1 MNRENTRILF
11 ECVEGKVT
19 IRPTDIIYIE
29 AYDHKNTI
37 HTMKQQYHIYESID
51 SLDAR
56 LKDEGFI
63 RVHRSYIVNIDH
75 VQKINNYVMTL
86 DCNAEIPVSKAKYK
100 DIKRLILSQ

>member
-1 MNRENTRILF
+1 MNRENSRILF

-19 IRPTDIIYIE
+19 IRPSEILYIE

-37 HTMKQQYHIYESID
+37 HTRNQKYHIYESIN
-51 SLDAR
+51 SLETR

-75 VQKINNYVMTL
+75 IRKINNYMMTL
-86 DCNAEIPVSKAKYK
+86 DCNVELPISKAKYK
-100 DIKRLILSQ
+100 DIKRLILPQ

>member
-1 MNRENTRILF
+1 MNRDNSRILF

-37 HTMKQQYHIYESID
+37 HTVNQQYHIYESID
-51 SLDAR
+51 SLEAR
-56 LKDEGFI
+56 LRDVGFI

-75 VQKINNYVMTL
+75 VQKINNYMVTL
-86 DCNAEIPVSKAKYK
+86 DGNVELPVSKARYK